1 MWLVE
6 FSQDLPHNT
15 CAWAWDSF
23 VLTRRA
29 ALTLDKAQ
37 PIEECASDVDC
48 TIIFDV
54 DGVLIVLGASEKE
67 MASSWLGAA
76 KL

>member
-1 MWLVE
+1 M
-6 FSQDLPHNT
+6 
-15 CAWAWDSF
+15 
-23 VLTRRA
+23 TRRA
-29 ALTLDKAQ
+29 TLTLDKAQ

-48 TIIFDV
+48 TIVFDV